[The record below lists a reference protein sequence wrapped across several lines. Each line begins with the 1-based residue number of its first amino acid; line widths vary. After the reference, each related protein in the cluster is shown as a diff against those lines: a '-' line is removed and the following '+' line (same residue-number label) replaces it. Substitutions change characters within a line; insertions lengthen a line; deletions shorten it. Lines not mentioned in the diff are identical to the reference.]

1 MINGLEAE
9 MQKCDR
15 VPPWNFIDWKK
26 VERKVTNLRRRI
38 FKATERGDLKQVAN
52 LQKLA
57 SRSFAV
63 KVLAIKRATQINDG
77 KDTAGIDGKI
87 IDDHAGRVKIANE
100 EIELNSY
107 NPPPVKRV
115 YIPKKPKKSKRSL
128 RKKFSNEPKRPLGI
142 PTIKDRIIQGIG
154 KIALEPEYEA
164 KFENNSF
171 GFRPG
176 RCAHDAI
183 SEIHAA
189 LNNCAVGRN
198 EWILDAD
205 ITKAFDTINHEFILN
220 QLGKFPAKD
229 LISKWLKA
237 GFVDMGKTHETTIGT
252 PQGGVISPLLANI
265 ALDGLQKHL
274 GKGYRYVRYADD
286 FVIMAKTKQA
296 IEEVKPKVEQWL
308 LERGLKLNDEKTKI
322 IHREQGFNFLGFHI
336 KMYNEKLII
345 KPQKEKIKELL
356 DEIRTWLDEH
366 KQVKTEAIIEKLN
379 PILRGWA
386 NYYRF
391 VCSKDTFSKIQ
402 HRLWWILWKWA
413 KRRHPNKSKSWI
425 LNKYYEKNRYG
436 KFEYFK
442 GLYRTNKVPIIRY
455 IRVKGKASPDDP
467 KLLEYWENRG
477 KKLGK
482 IQFAKGSTRHL
493 LAENQNWKCCACG
506 NWLMNGEDVHIN
518 HIIPVSEG
526 GSDDISNK
534 IIYHKSCHYQWHSNR
549 KRNKLR
555 AA

>member
-15 VPPWNFIDWKK
+15 VPPWTSIDWKK
-26 VERKVTNLRRRI
+26 VERKVTNFRRRI

-87 IDDHAGRVKIANE
+87 INNHAGREKVAGEKIN
-100 EIELNSY
+100 LNSHK
-107 NPPPVKRV
+107 PLPVKRV
-115 YIPKKPKKSKRSL
+115 YIPKPDRS
-128 RKKFSNEPKRPLGI
+128 KRPLGI

-154 KIALEPEYEA
+154 KTALEPEWEA
-164 KFENNSF
+164 KSENNSF
-171 GFRPG
+171 GYRPG

-183 SEIHAA
+183 TEIHAA
-189 LNNCAVGRN
+189 LSNNATGKN

-205 ITKAFDTINHEFILN
+205 ISKVFDTINHEFILN
-220 QLGKFPAKD
+220 QLENFPAKD
-229 LISKWLKA
+229 LISRWLKA
-237 GFVDMGKTHETTIGT
+237 GFVEMGNIHETTIGT

-296 IEEVKPKVEQWL
+296 IEEIKPKVEQWL

-322 IHREQGFNFLGFHI
+322 IHREEGFNFLGFHI
-336 KMYNEKLII
+336 RMYKDGKLII
-345 KPQKEKIKELL
+345 KPQKEKVKKLL
-356 DEIRTWLDEH
+356 DEIRIWLNKY
-366 KQVKTEAIIEKLN
+366 KQVKTEAVIEKLN

-391 VCSKDTFSKIQ
+391 VCSKETFSKIQ
-402 HRLWWILWKWA
+402 HKVRWILWKWA

-425 LNKYYEKNRYG
+425 LNKYYEKSG
-436 KFEYFK
+436 KGNSMVFK
-442 GLYRTNKVPIIRY
+442 GLYRINKIPIVRY
-455 IRVKGKASPDDP
+455 IRVKGNASPDNP

-477 KKLGK
+477 KRLGK
-482 IQFAKGSTRHL
+482 VQFARGSTRYL
-493 LAENQNWKCCACG
+493 LARNQNWKCCLCG
-506 NWLMNGEDVHIN
+506 NWLMNGEEVHVN
-518 HIIPVSEG
+518 HIIPLSEG
-526 GSDDISNK
+526 GSDHISNK
-534 IIYHKSCHYQWHSNR
+534 IIYHLSCHYQWHSNR
-549 KRNKLR
+549 NKKKLR